1 MKLKVSFRELP
12 GGPEV
17 VTQGFHCS
25 KPGEGT
31 KILKAA
37 KVQLKINKLKKKKK
51 IVSETQLLPH
61 VIKRSRTGG
70 KRAGGSEK
78 SDPLGTENLTLMVGT
93 QSL

>member
-17 VTQGFHCS
+17 ETQGFHCS

-37 KVQLKINKLKKKKK
+37 KVLLKINKLKKKKDSLRNSAPASCNQE
-51 IVSETQLLPH
+51 VGDRR
-61 VIKRSRTGG
+61 KRSRR
-70 KRAGGSEK
+70 K
-78 SDPLGTENLTLMVGT
+78 
-93 QSL
+93 